1 MDPPKLQGWHADPFG
16 LHERRYFSAGRPT
29 KLVQDGNVECYDEP
43 PAEEYPDPTATSI
56 LPTGGAAPG
65 RVASAGAGSARAY
78 GGQPRAV
85 PDVPAAV
92 RRTRP
97 SVSARGRRPRSVEYG
112 IVVLVTVAVVVAVVA
127 IFGGRSQNGGS
138 KSTAGSGLSGQSLV
152 VFVTQSARKTL
163 AQQTADITVQG
174 QTDADGNDAN
184 LQGTG
189 QADFA
194 TNTMAMNVTTSFS
207 SQRLLENEIVT
218 SQDLYLQV
226 TVDGHSMAQFF
237 GGRHWF
243 EIPMAASATQNT
255 AQDAPD
261 WSLQLLEQQGAR
273 VTAMGTQDIG
283 GLNCNEYVVT
293 PTRQAVIAAARQE
306 WARLGLSSSETAAAQ
321 QVLANSTPPTVTVWF
336 DPGRQLACQVDV
348 YLQLSLGNG
357 AGSGSAPATETT
369 QLLMTFSHYGVPVT
383 ITPPAKSDTISF

>member
-43 PAEEYPDPTATSI
+43 PAEEYREPAATSI

-65 RVASAGAGSARAY
+65 RAASAGAGSARAY

-85 PDVPAAV
+85 PDVPASV
-92 RRTRP
+92 RPTRP
-97 SVSARGRRPRSVEYG
+97 SVSTRGRRPRGVEYG

-174 QTDADGNDAN
+174 QTDADGNDAD
-184 LQGTG
+184 LQGSG

-207 SQRLLENEIVT
+207 GQRLLENEIVT

-226 TVDGHSMAQFF
+226 TVDGHSMAQLF

-273 VTAMGTQDIG
+273 VTAMGTQNIG

-321 QVLANSTPPTVTVWF
+321 QVLANSAPPTVTVWL